1 MPYNKEVNKRGSM
14 NKFRIVLEVE
24 TYSADPEDW
33 VIDSITEQL
42 EEDETLRG
50 CKVSRVE
57 EF

>member
-1 MPYNKEVNKRGSM
+1 M

-42 EEDETLRG
+42 EDDETLWG
-50 CKVSRVE
+50 CQVSRVE